1 MSLKEST
8 SCMSN
13 LLEDTLILPHSVLLV
28 HLTRGCLLPKKHLV
42 GFKLNFVEGK
52 VGKRAVYIME
62 IFVEI
67 KYFLASKSIYV

>member
-8 SCMSN
+8 GLMSN

-28 HLTRGCLLPKKHLV
+28 RLTRGCLLPKKHLL

-52 VGKRAVYIME
+52 VGERREPPGRCCLPSVVVAD
-62 IFVEI
+62 
-67 KYFLASKSIYV
+67 L